1 MPKVTKKASR
11 RKRKVTLEKKA
22 ASVAQEVELK
32 PLNRQQDA
40 AIKTI
45 QKNHI
50 TFLTGPA
57 GTGKTHVACGYAV
70 REVANGNAEQIVVTR
85 PIVEAGESL
94 GFLPGTLTEKVNP
107 YLLPLFDSITKLAGK
122 AGKRRDEI
130 NASLVIAPLAYM
142 RGRTFDN
149 AVVVVDEAQNCTE
162 EQLRLVIS
170 RLGKDSKIILAGDI
184 SQSDLRKVE
193 RALYR
198 VINKL
203 SHINGVGV
211 YRFTASSIVRHP
223 VLAEVLEAWK

>member
-11 RKRKVTLEKKA
+11 RKRKATLEKKA

-70 REVANGNAEQIVVTR
+70 SEVASGNAEQIVVTR

-122 AGKRRDEI
+122 TGKRRDEI

-203 SHINGVGV
+203 SHISGVGV

-223 VLAEVLEAWK
+223 VLAAVLEAWK

>member
-11 RKRKVTLEKKA
+11 RKRKATLEKNV

-70 REVANGNAEQIVVTR
+70 SEVANGNAEQIVVTR

-122 AGKRRDEI
+122 TGKRRDEI

-203 SHINGVGV
+203 SHISGVGV

-223 VLAEVLEAWK
+223 VLAAVLEAWK